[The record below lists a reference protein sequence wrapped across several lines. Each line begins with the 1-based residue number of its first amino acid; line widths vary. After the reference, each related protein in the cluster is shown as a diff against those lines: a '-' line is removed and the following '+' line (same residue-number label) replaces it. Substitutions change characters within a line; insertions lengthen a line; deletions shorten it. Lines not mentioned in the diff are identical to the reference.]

1 MTSFACSSNDFAART
16 DSLPILNQP
25 TATSDCLYDSGADL
39 CRRAR
44 GWRPAVDEPERL
56 YQELL
61 VVRCQLGERA
71 AMEELVR
78 RWERPLLFYIRRFV
92 PDGRDPLQ
100 VMQEVWVKVLGG
112 LTSLRDPARL
122 APWLYTLARNA
133 VMDHLREQYRREP
146 LVEPERADEDASGDD
161 GMNWFV
167 AAEEVHYGLSRVSVV
182 DREVLTLYFLNDLSV
197 DDIAGV
203 LGIPAGTVK
212 SRLFY
217 ARKNLRDVL
226 QPKEGVQR

>member
-1 MTSFACSSNDFAART
+1 
-16 DSLPILNQP
+16 
-25 TATSDCLYDSGADL
+25 
-39 CRRAR
+39 
-44 GWRPAVDEPERL
+44 VDEPERI

-146 LVEPERADEDASGDD
+146 LVEPERAEEEPSGDD
-161 GMNWFV
+161 GMSWFV

-182 DREVLTLYFLNDLSV
+182 DREVLTLYFLNDLSI

-203 LGIPAGTVK
+203 LRIPPGTVK
-212 SRLFY
+212 SRLFS

-226 QPKEGVQR
+226 QAKEGVQR

>member
-1 MTSFACSSNDFAART
+1 M
-16 DSLPILNQP
+16 
-25 TATSDCLYDSGADL
+25 
-39 CRRAR
+39 
-44 GWRPAVDEPERL
+44 DEPERL

-71 AMEELVR
+71 AMEELVS

-100 VMQEVWVKVLGG
+100 VMQDVWVKVIGG
-112 LTSLRDPARL
+112 IGSLRDPARV

-133 VMDHLREQYRREP
+133 VMDHLREHYRREP
-146 LVEPERADEDASGDD
+146 LLEPERAEEEATGDD
-161 GMNWFV
+161 GMSWFV
-167 AAEEVHYGLSRVSVV
+167 AAEQVHYGLSRVSVV
-182 DREVLTLYFLNDLSV
+182 DREVLTLYFLNDLSI

-203 LGIPAGTVK
+203 LRVPPGTVK

-217 ARKNLRDVL
+217 ARRNLRDVL
-226 QPKEGVQR
+226 QPNEGVQQ